1 MHSRGRFTLPRF
13 FLSGSPQLAT
23 GKARKVKLN
32 IMKAEIIAVGSEL
45 LTPDRV
51 DTNSLFLTEE
61 LNKLGIEVVRKT
73 VVGDERALLLEA
85 FRDAVNRV
93 PLTIA
98 SGGLGPTEDDL
109 TREAVAELLGRRL
122 VRNDSI
128 VRAIE
133 ARFRSFNRPMPE
145 TNLRQAMVPEGGEP
159 LHNPRG
165 TAPGLWIEDGERVIA
180 LLPGPPRE
188 LKPLFQEQVLPR
200 LQRRVSSSR
209 MFHREL
215 RVTGLGE
222 SHVDSVAGPVYTRFP
237 EVQTTVLASPG
248 EVQIHLRTWTND
260 ATHAQATLDE
270 LERGLNLAL
279 HDRIFSRDGSPLE
292 VVVANEL
299 LKQNATIAAAES
311 CTGGLLAERLTSI
324 AGSSAYFLGG
334 VVCYSNEMKTAWA
347 DVPQEVIASK
357 GAVSSEVA
365 VALAEGIRR
374 RVSSTLGVGITG
386 IAGPGGG
393 SEEKPVGTVHIALAS
408 AAGSRSRT
416 LRFPGDREMVR
427 MQASQA
433 ALDMIRM
440 HFLYNGAAPPARA

>member
-1 MHSRGRFTLPRF
+1 
-13 FLSGSPQLAT
+13 
-23 GKARKVKLN
+23 
-32 IMKAEIIAVGSEL
+32 MKAEIIAVGSEL
-45 LTPDRV
+45 LTPDRI

-61 LNKLGIEVVRKT
+61 LNKIGIEIVRKT
-73 VVGDERALLLEA
+73 VVGDDRALLLEA

-109 TREAVAELLGRRL
+109 TRETVAQLLGRKL
-122 VRNDSI
+122 VRNDAI
-128 VRAIE
+128 VRHIE
-133 ARFRSFNRPMPE
+133 TRFRSFGRPMPD

-159 LHNPRG
+159 LDNPRG
-165 TAPGLWIEDGERVIA
+165 TAPGLWIEDRDRIIA

-188 LKPLFQEQVLPR
+188 LKPLFREQLLPR
-200 LQRRVSSSR
+200 LLRRVSRVR

-222 SHVDSVAGPVYTRFP
+222 SHVDSLAGPIYTRYP
-237 EVQTTVLASPG
+237 EVHTTVLASPG
-248 EVQIHLRTWTND
+248 EVQIHLRMWTED
-260 ATHAQATLDE
+260 APYAETTFADI
-270 LERGLNLAL
+270 ERGLDLAL
-279 HDRIFSRDGSPLE
+279 TDRIFSRDGSPLE
-292 VVVANEL
+292 VVVAHEL

-311 CTGGLLAERLTSI
+311 CTGGLFAERLTTI

-347 DVPQEVIASK
+347 DVPPELIATK
-357 GAVSSEVA
+357 GAVSPEVA

-374 RVSSTLGVGITG
+374 RVGSNLGVGITG

-393 SEEKPVGTVHIALAS
+393 SEEKPVGTVHLGLAS
-408 AAGSRSRT
+408 ASGVRERA
-416 LRFPGDREMVR
+416 LRLPGDREMVR

-433 ALDMIRM
+433 ALDMVRV
-440 HFLYNGAAPPARA
+440 HFLYNGQAPPKRA

>member
-1 MHSRGRFTLPRF
+1 MT
-13 FLSGSPQLAT
+13 
-23 GKARKVKLN
+23 
-32 IMKAEIIAVGSEL
+32 MKAEIIAVGSEM
-45 LTPDRV
+45 LTPDKI

-61 LNKLGIEVVRKT
+61 LNKLGIEIVRKT
-73 VVGDERALLLEA
+73 VVGDDRALLLEA

-109 TREAVAELLGRRL
+109 TRETVAELLGRKL
-122 VRNDSI
+122 VRNDAI

-133 ARFRSFNRPMPE
+133 ARFRSFGRQMPD
-145 TNLRQAMVPEGGEP
+145 TNVRQAMVPEGAEP
-159 LHNPRG
+159 LDNPRG
-165 TAPGLWIEDGERVIA
+165 TAPGLWLEDRDRTIA

-188 LKPLFQEQVLPR
+188 LKPMFREQVLPR
-200 LQRRVSSSR
+200 LQRRISSVR
-209 MFHREL
+209 MYHREL

-222 SHVDSVAGPVYTRFP
+222 SHVDSLAGPVYTRYP

-248 EVQIHLRTWTND
+248 EVQIHLRVWTADSAHAD
-260 ATHAQATLDE
+260 ALFADI
-270 LERGLNLAL
+270 ERGLDLAL
-279 HDRIFSRDGSPLE
+279 TDRIFSRDSSPLE
-292 VVVANEL
+292 EVVAQEL
-299 LKQNATIAAAES
+299 LKQNATIASAES
-311 CTGGLLAERLTSI
+311 CTGGLFAERLTTI

-347 DVPQEVIASK
+347 DVPPEVIATK

-365 VALAEGIRR
+365 IALADGIRR
-374 RVSSTLGVGITG
+374 CVGSTLGVGITG

-408 AAGSRSRT
+408 ATGMRERA
-416 LRFPGDREMVR
+416 LRFPGDREMIR

-433 ALDMIRM
+433 ALDMVRV
-440 HFLYNGAAPPARA
+440 HFLYNGQAPPQRP